1 MIAFT
6 RWPDE
11 FAARYRQKGYWQDLP
26 LTNLITRHAENDA
39 VAIIDGDRHISYR
52 QFNQRVDNLA
62 CSLQRQGLKRG
73 ETALVQLGNVAEF
86 YITFF
91 ALLRIGVAPVNALF
105 SHQRSELNA
114 YAAQI
119 KPALLIADR
128 EHALFADDSFL
139 HAFIAEHPSLCV
151 ALLRND
157 GGERDLATEI
167 NRPADN
173 FIANPTPA
181 DEVAFFQLSGGSTG
195 TPKLIPRTHN
205 DYDYSIRRSNEICG
219 INAETRYLNALP
231 AAHNYAM
238 SSPGSLG
245 VFLAGGRVILAADP
259 SACIRDSDYSI
270 SRSNET
276 CGINAETRYLNALP
290 AAHNYAMSSPG
301 SLGVFL
307 AGGRVILAAD
317 PSATLCFPLIE
328 KHQINVA
335 SLVPPAVS
343 LWLQAIHEWGGNAQ
357 LQSLQL
363 LQVGGA
369 RLSATL
375 AARIPAEI
383 GCQLQQV
390 FGMAEGLVNY
400 TRLNDSPE
408 RIIHTQGCPM
418 CPDDEVW
425 VADADGNPLPRG
437 EVGRLMTRGPYT
449 FRGYYNSP
457 QHNAEAFDADGFYC
471 SGDLISIDEDGYI
484 TVQGREKD
492 QINRGGEK
500 IAAEEIENL
509 LLRHEAVI
517 HAALVSIEDNLLGE
531 KSCAYLVATSPL
543 RAVAVRRFLREQG
556 VAEFKLPDRVEC
568 VAALPLTPVGKVDKK
583 QLRQWLAEGK
593 LG

>member
-1 MIAFT
+1 MIEFT
-6 RWPDE
+6 RWPE
-11 FAARYRQKGYWQDLP
+11 AFAARYRQKGYWQDLP

-39 VAIIDGDRHISYR
+39 PAIIDGDKRYSYR
-52 QFNQRVDNLA
+52 EFNRLVDNLA
-62 CSLQRQGLKRG
+62 SSLQRQGLKRG

-86 YITFF
+86 YLTFF

-119 KPALLIADR
+119 EPALLIADR
-128 EHALFADDSFL
+128 EHALFADDEFL
-139 HAFIAEHPSLCV
+139 
-151 ALLRND
+151 ND
-157 GGERDLATEI
+157 FVSQ
-167 NRPADN
+167 RPGDN
-173 FIANPTPA
+173 FIAGPTPA

-205 DYDYSIRRSNEICG
+205 DYDYSIRRSNELCG
-219 INAETRYLNALP
+219 VSAETRYLNALP

-245 VFLAGGRVILAADP
+245 VFLAGGVVVLA
-259 SACIRDSDYSI
+259 
-270 SRSNET
+270 
-276 CGINAETRYLNALP
+276 
-290 AAHNYAMSSPG
+290 H
-301 SLGVFL
+301 
-307 AGGRVILAAD
+307 D

-328 KHQINVA
+328 KHQINLT

-343 LWLQAIHEWGGNAQ
+343 LWLQEIQDSGSNAR
-357 LQSLQL
+357 LQSLRL

-408 RIIHTQGCPM
+408 RIINTQGCPM

-425 VADADGNPLPRG
+425 VADAQGNPLPRG

-449 FRGYYNSP
+449 FRGYYKSP

-509 LLRHEAVI
+509 LLRHPAVI
-517 HAALVSIEDNLLGE
+517 HVALVSMEDSLLGE
-531 KSCAYLVATSPL
+531 KSCAYLVVKEPL

-568 VAALPLTPVGKVDKK
+568 VDALPLTPVGKVDKK
-583 QLRQWLAEGK
+583 QLRQWLAERK